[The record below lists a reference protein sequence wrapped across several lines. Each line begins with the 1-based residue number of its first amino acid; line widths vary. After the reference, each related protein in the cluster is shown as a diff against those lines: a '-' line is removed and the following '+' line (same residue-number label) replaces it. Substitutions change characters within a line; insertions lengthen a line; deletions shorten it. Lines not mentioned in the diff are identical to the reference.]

1 MYKVIYYMTGSTR
14 LSIRWFDTFAE
25 ATEFSIKLPPYSVL
39 EVKKYDNKASDTKNN
54 SNADGGC

>member
-1 MYKVIYYMTGSTR
+1 MTGSTR

-39 EVKKYDNKASDTKNN
+39 EIKKYDNKTNNTKNN
-54 SNADGGC
+54 SNING

>member
-1 MYKVIYYMTGSTR
+1 MTGSTR
-14 LSIRWFDTFAE
+14 LSISWFDTLAE